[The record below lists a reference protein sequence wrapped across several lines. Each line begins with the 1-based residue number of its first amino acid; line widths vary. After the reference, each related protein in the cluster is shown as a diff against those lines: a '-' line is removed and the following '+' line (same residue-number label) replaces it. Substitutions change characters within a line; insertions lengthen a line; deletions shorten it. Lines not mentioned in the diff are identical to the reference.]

1 MNAGYHKM
9 WFCSMP
15 CYLYVTNFVD
25 AVNAYVRLGDQSQ
38 ICTSAAT
45 DLGVRGHATGLVN
58 MKKREKDVSLRW
70 PYTFNVCWPAPWGP
84 TRNRREDSALNSR
97 RKSSYQTSFCEKG
110 TKTKLCMS
118 FFDNWQ

>member
-1 MNAGYHKM
+1 M
-9 WFCSMP
+9 S

-84 TRNRREDSALNSR
+84 MRNRREDSECFEFPEEVFISDLVL
-97 RKSSYQTSFCEKG
+97 RKRNKNEVMHVIFR
-110 TKTKLCMS
+110 
-118 FFDNWQ
+118 